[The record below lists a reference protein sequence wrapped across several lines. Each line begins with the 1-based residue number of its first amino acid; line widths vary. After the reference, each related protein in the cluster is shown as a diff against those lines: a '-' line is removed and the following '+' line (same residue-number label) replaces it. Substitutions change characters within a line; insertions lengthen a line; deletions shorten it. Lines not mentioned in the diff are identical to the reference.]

1 MHRKAIAASST
12 SRQSRGTGN
21 PFRASG
27 LAASLF
33 QNTSHVRYNRQ
44 SSLKFCFFPFVCLF
58 SVTTLFAA
66 LDPDIFDGRI
76 TEPSSVLA
84 SGSTAGSP
92 ESSGGKFEGSGNQDG
107 SVGVVGTEGDEQ
119 GDLESVGGAGGGESV
134 ESYSSKDASS
144 RASTERAA
152 SDSRESTAGGGAY
165 GKATSKDEAS
175 LVGSGSG
182 GSSSTEAS
190 GEPSGDSS
198 FASQDARNFEDFGFG
213 GAGMP
218 ETIEVNR
225 SKESTTPTGLLSG
238 ESTTPPKLNDLTTA
252 AGQGTDGDSQA
263 TNGSLGGD
271 YGTKLPSGL

>member
-21 PFRASG
+21 PLRASG

-165 GKATSKDEAS
+165 GKATSNDEAS

-190 GEPSGDSS
+190 GELSGDSS

-213 GAGMP
+213 GAGSQ
-218 ETIEVNR
+218 ETVEVNR
-225 SKESTTPTGLLSG
+225 SKESASPSSLSSAKSTMPT
-238 ESTTPPKLNDLTTA
+238 EANDSTTA
-252 AGQGTDGDSQA
+252 ASQETSGSSQTGT
-263 TNGSLGGD
+263 GSLGGD
-271 YGTKLPSGL
+271 YGTNLPSGL

>member
-21 PFRASG
+21 PLRASG

-44 SSLKFCFFPFVCLF
+44 SLLKFCFFPFVCLF

-119 GDLESVGGAGGGESV
+119 GDLESVGGAGGG
-134 ESYSSKDASS
+134 D
-144 RASTERAA
+144 
-152 SDSRESTAGGGAY
+152 
-165 GKATSKDEAS
+165 
-175 LVGSGSG
+175 
-182 GSSSTEAS
+182 
-190 GEPSGDSS
+190 
-198 FASQDARNFEDFGFG
+198 G
-213 GAGMP
+213 GAGGHRQK
-218 ETIEVNR
+218 TC
-225 SKESTTPTGLLSG
+225 
-238 ESTTPPKLNDLTTA
+238 
-252 AGQGTDGDSQA
+252 
-263 TNGSLGGD
+263 
-271 YGTKLPSGL
+271 